1 MYTVTNVDAVFAVIA
16 NKAPRPWKEV
26 VLEVYPGA
34 TIDRNGRAHAPH
46 DGYECSITG
55 DVFGAGE
62 YLPMSEPEDNYRVM
76 PATTYWPKAVDVNGV
91 EHTWPNL
98 TKSQRMAVY
107 AELLAQSKAY
117 DASKS
122 DFIGEVGQKVTIDVV
137 VQMVKSYYGSFGM
150 TYFHVMKDSNGSVI
164 FYKGAKRIAE
174 KGSNV
179 KVAAKVKSHA
189 TRDGVKQTVIER
201 PKLV

>member
-1 MYTVTNVDAVFAVIA
+1 MYTVTDTAAVEAIITK
-16 NKAPRPWKEV
+16 KAPRPWKEI
-26 VLEVYPGA
+26 VLEVYPDA
-34 TIDRNGRAHAPH
+34 TIDRNGRAHSPYA
-46 DGYECSITG
+46 GYVCPITG
-55 DVFGAGE
+55 NVFGPGE
-62 YLPMSEPEDNYRVM
+62 YLPMSEPENESQRSAV
-76 PATTYWPKAVDVNGV
+76 ATARAIDVNGV
-91 EHTWPNL
+91 VHEWPNL

-117 DASKS
+117 DASQS
-122 DFIGEVGQKVTIDVV
+122 DFVGVVGQKVTLDVV
-137 VQMVKSYYGSFGM
+137 IQMVKSYTGSFGM

-179 KVAAKVKSHA
+179 KVAAKIKSHD

>member
-1 MYTVTNVDAVFAVIA
+1 MYTVTDIAAVDAIII
-16 NKAPRPWKEV
+16 KKTPRPWKEI
-26 VLEVYPGA
+26 VLEVYPDA
-34 TIDRNGRAHAPH
+34 TIDCNGRAHAPYA
-46 DGYECSITG
+46 GYECSITG
-55 DVFGAGE
+55 DRFGAGE
-62 YLPMSEPEDNYRVM
+62 YLPMSEPENESQRSAV
-76 PATTYWPKAVDVNGV
+76 ATARAIDVNGV
-91 EHTWPNL
+91 EHEWHNL

-122 DFIGEVGQKVTIDVV
+122 DFVGIVGQKVTVDVV
-137 VQMVKSYYGSFGM
+137 IQMVKSYTGSFGM

-174 KGSNV
+174 KGSSV
-179 KVAAKVKSHA
+179 KVAAKIKSHD

-201 PKLV
+201 PKLI

>member
-1 MYTVTNVDAVFAVIA
+1 MYTVTDTTAVEAIIA
-16 NKAPRPWKEV
+16 KKAPRPWKEI
-26 VLEVYPGA
+26 VLEVYPDA
-34 TIDRNGRAHAPH
+34 TIDRNGRAHSPYA
-46 DGYECSITG
+46 GYECPITG
-55 DVFGAGE
+55 NVFGPGE
-62 YLPMSEPEDNYRVM
+62 YLPMSEPEDDYRVM
-76 PATTYWPKAVDVNGV
+76 PTTTYSPKAVDVNGV
-91 EHTWPNL
+91 VHEWSNL

-107 AELLAQSKAY
+107 AELLTQSKAY

-122 DFIGEVGQKVTIDVV
+122 DFVGVVGQKVTIDVV
-137 VQMVKSYYGSFGM
+137 VQMVKSYYGSFGL

-164 FYKGAKRIAE
+164 FYKGAKLIAE

>member
-76 PATTYWPKAVDVNGV
+76 SATTYWPKAVDVNGV

-122 DFIGEVGQKVTIDVV
+122 DFIGVVGQKVTIDVV

-164 FYKGAKRIAE
+164 FYKGAKFIAE